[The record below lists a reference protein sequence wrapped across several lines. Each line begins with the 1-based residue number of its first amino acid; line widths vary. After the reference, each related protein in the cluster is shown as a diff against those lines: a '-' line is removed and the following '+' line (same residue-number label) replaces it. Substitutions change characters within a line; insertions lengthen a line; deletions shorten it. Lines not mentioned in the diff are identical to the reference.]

1 MQCTTT
7 DVNGC
12 LDPNLVDAFLN
23 AEAEPV
29 LVRAV
34 VADGAVLALV
44 AGLFVHACRIHT
56 RAVHRALWDTT
67 RKDPLVTFGT
77 DLLHDNAKTTCSMP
91 HLKIAK
97 LRASKSVVNV

>member
-44 AGLFVHACRIHT
+44 ARLFIDARRVYT

-67 RKDPLVTFGT
+67 RTGI
-77 DLLHDNAKTTCSMP
+77 
-91 HLKIAK
+91 KIQIMIIK
-97 LRASKSVVNV
+97 WDYNT

>member
-44 AGLFVHACRIHT
+44 ARLLVHARRVHT
-56 RAVHRALWDTT
+56 RAVHRAL
-67 RKDPLVTFGT
+67 
-77 DLLHDNAKTTCSMP
+77 
-91 HLKIAK
+91 
-97 LRASKSVVNV
+97 